1 MKKSSGG
8 SCEKIRRGGCEKIQR
23 GGACHPENW
32 LKKCSGIFSPGRNR
46 TSSRGKIFSLFF
58 HCFFTVFSTC
68 FHWRQAGFFQRF
80 FGSTKR
86 FFNIP
91 VRVALAACCAQGDC
105 RWDLPPPT
113 VLRLFHWRSLCLFG
127 GRPMAGN
134 RWPRSRGELVHFF
147 SKRRA
152 RAPMAP
158 TKASARAP
166 RARGFWD
173 ARAPRLHDR
182 CRKHFFRIGAIWS
195 QPSGGTRCESLMSPS
210 LGSEKIIWGLFFF
223 SFWDFGANLVAS
235 NKVS

>member
-1 MKKSSGG
+1 M
-8 SCEKIRRGGCEKIQR
+8 
-23 GGACHPENW
+23 
-32 LKKCSGIFSPGRNR
+32 
-46 TSSRGKIFSLFF
+46 
-58 HCFFTVFSTC
+58 
-68 FHWRQAGFFQRF
+68 RQAGFFQRF

-127 GRPMAGN
+127 GRPVAGN

-173 ARAPRLHDR
+173 ARAPRLHNK
-182 CRKHFFRIGAIWS
+182 CRKHFFGSGPSGPSHRVAPDVSHSCLQVLAPKKSFGACIFFRFGILVPFLLPPTKYHERTLSHKRSGHLGPESLSCLGAIAICS
-195 QPSGGTRCESLMSPS
+195 PESCSRLCAVDIQAP
-210 LGSEKIIWGLFFF
+210 
-223 SFWDFGANLVAS
+223 LVM
-235 NKVS
+235 

>member
-1 MKKSSGG
+1 M
-8 SCEKIRRGGCEKIQR
+8 
-23 GGACHPENW
+23 
-32 LKKCSGIFSPGRNR
+32 
-46 TSSRGKIFSLFF
+46 FSLAP
-58 HCFFTVFSTC
+58 S
-68 FHWRQAGFFQRF
+68 RIFQRF

-134 RWPRSRGELVHFF
+134 IWPRSRGELVHFF

-173 ARAPRLHDR
+173 ARAPRLHNR

-210 LGSEKIIWGLFFF
+210 LGSEKIIWGLCFFF
-223 SFWDFGANLVAS
+223 FVLGFWCQSCCLQQSIMRDVRFSRPNWPLALEAPPQDPPLRDSPLQDPPLQDSPVLRS
-235 NKVS
+235 PTTP